1 MHGHLKLAFGLLL
14 GLSMTGAASAADMA
28 VKSRPLVA
36 PIRYNWTGCYIG
48 GNTGGGWSR
57 VDTTRISQD
66 AVGPAFADYGRET
79 DNGFS
84 GGGQVGCDFQTTNL
98 VFGIQGEFDFGNING
113 RHAVAAFPT
122 FSETNSLRQIYLI
135 TGRVG
140 YLWTPQFL
148 GYVKVGA
155 AFMNNRNQVFQP
167 SGALSESATFT
178 DPGVTAGIGG
188 EWMFAPDWS
197 VFAEWNYIWTEDDSA
212 HDFRAAPGLFPPGE
226 VINIRQ
232 RAQTALIGLNYK
244 FHWDN
249 GPVVAKY

>member
-1 MHGHLKLAFGLLL
+1 MVLAMAAG
-14 GLSMTGAASAADMA
+14 ASAADLPPVPA
-28 VKSRPLVA
+28 YSRA
-36 PIRYNWTGCYIG
+36 PPPMWGWTGCYVG
-48 GNTGGGWSR
+48 GNIGFGWQNNSAFDPFLGFDTGT
-57 VDTTRISQD
+57 DTGT
-66 AVGPAFADYGRET
+66 
-79 DNGFS
+79 GFV